1 MKVNGYDTTSQRDR
15 DMFCADI
22 EKTVTR
28 ILSAHIDPSLA
39 SDIMGHD
46 DYFLEKLYDVA
57 DNIAMLI
64 DWARRRACAQEIA
77 KCLQLAY
84 DDGRID
90 TIMDL
95 LAQHWDDAEYLMDR
109 IKRHDLP
116 SCYDWLYNARPRQ
129 K

>member
-1 MKVNGYDTTSQRDR
+1 MTYETLNQKQRD
-15 DMFCADI
+15 DIHKAIADAARAILDSYCNGRGAEFLDHDDFLI
-22 EKTVTR
+22 EQVW
-28 ILSAHIDPSLA
+28 SAADAVSDDADYFRRHECA
-39 SDIMGHD
+39 SDIMD
-46 DYFLEKLYDVA
+46 A
-57 DNIAMLI
+57 
-64 DWARRRACAQEIA
+64 
-77 KCLQLAY
+77 LQLPY

-116 SCYDWLYNARPRQ
+116 SRYDWLYNARPLH

>member
-1 MKVNGYDTTSQRDR
+1 MMTYETLNQKQRDDIHKAIADAAR
-15 DMFCADI
+15 AILVSYCGERGNEYADHDDFLIEQVWSAADAVSDDVDYFRRHECAADI
-22 EKTVTR
+22 MD
-28 ILSAHIDPSLA
+28 A
-39 SDIMGHD
+39 
-46 DYFLEKLYDVA
+46 
-57 DNIAMLI
+57 
-64 DWARRRACAQEIA
+64 
-77 KCLQLAY
+77 LQLPY

-95 LAQHWDDAEYLMDR
+95 LMQNWDDADYLMER